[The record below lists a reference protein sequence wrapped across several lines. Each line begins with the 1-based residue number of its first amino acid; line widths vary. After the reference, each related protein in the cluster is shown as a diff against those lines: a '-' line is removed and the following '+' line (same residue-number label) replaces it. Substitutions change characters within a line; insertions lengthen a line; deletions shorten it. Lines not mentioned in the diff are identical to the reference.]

1 MIILFILIDLAILT
15 FVATGAYFIY
25 KRINRK
31 KDTLKNVK
39 YNMEV
44 FHDPDMLLKYQNN
57 YDRMQPNN
65 FSGDSCKESYNDE
78 KIFSHDDGNDLIR
91 DRIKNKRFVNSHN
104 DLAEKTA
111 TPFEHGG
118 MNMHNQSNGSNS
130 TNYLNF

>member
-15 FVATGAYFIY
+15 FVTTGAYFIY
-25 KRINRK
+25 KRMNRK

-65 FSGDSCKESYNDE
+65 FTGDSYKESVNDE
-78 KIFSHDDGNDLIR
+78 QIFSHDDGNDLIR
-91 DRIKNKRFVNSHN
+91 DRIKNKRFANSHN

-118 MNMHNQSNGSNS
+118 MNMHNQGNGSND